1 MFLVGVTWLYG
12 WDLGGWDLVF
22 LVDVT
27 WSYGWDLGGWDLVF
41 WVGLSH
47 RWVGGT

>member
-1 MFLVGVTWLYG
+1 M
-12 WDLGGWDLVF
+12 F